1 MKLVGVAV
9 MMPLRLRLWGTV
21 GSVEDVGFVAV
32 VGAVVLVAGRLP
44 VFVFRSKITFKKLAS

>member
-32 VGAVVLVAGRLP
+32 VRAVVFVAGRFP
-44 VFVFRSKITFKKLAS
+44 VFVFRSKIT